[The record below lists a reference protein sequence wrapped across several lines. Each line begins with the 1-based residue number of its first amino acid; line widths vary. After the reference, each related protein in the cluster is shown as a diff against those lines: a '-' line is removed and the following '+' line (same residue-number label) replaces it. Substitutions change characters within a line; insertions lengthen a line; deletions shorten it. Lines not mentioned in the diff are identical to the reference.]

1 MVTSN
6 ITSKKRRLIRVSTL
20 PLVALLSLSACG
32 AEETSVVL
40 ENGELVKICPSVIK
54 IQTDWFPEAEH
65 GGVYQLL
72 GDDYEIDK
80 DSASIRGSLMNRNTD
95 TGIDVQ
101 IYAGGEFTGG
111 RSVSAVMYDD
121 DTMTFGFVNTDSS
134 VRDSADT
141 PTVSV
146 FAPLNKSPLGFM
158 WDAQKHPG
166 VETLAEALQEIDTVS
181 VFGRLAFVEYLV
193 AEGLIPESKLDLN
206 YKGDLQ
212 IATRDVIHQGFGTT
226 EPYQYMDQFGIEVA
240 FESLYDLG
248 WPIYPETLA
257 VRTDQL
263 ETLSPCLA
271 ELVPI
276 LQDAQI
282 EFMKDPVQTV
292 DVIVEANETYDSWWQ
307 YDRELGLYS
316 VAQQIERGIVSSGSG
331 TFGVMDEA
339 RVQKIIDAAAPIF
352 RNLGKEVPEN
362 LEVDDLINNSFL
374 DPNIENDQ

>member
-1 MVTSN
+1 MVTAN
-6 ITSKKRRLIRVSTL
+6 FTSKKQQVITFGVL
-20 PLVALLSLSACG
+20 PLLVLTAISACG
-32 AEETSVVL
+32 NEKTPDVVTT
-40 ENGELVKICPSVIK
+40 GSLVEICPPVIK

-65 GGVYQLL
+65 GGVYHLL
-72 GDDYEIDK
+72 GSDYEIDK
-80 DSASIRGSLMNRNTD
+80 DSASVRGSLMDRNTD
-95 TGIDVQ
+95 TGVDVQ

-121 DTMTFGFVNTDSS
+121 DTMTFGFINTDSS

-158 WDAQKHPG
+158 WDAKKHPG
-166 VETLAEALQEIDTVS
+166 VVTLAEALREIDTVS

-193 AEGLIPESKLDLN
+193 AEGLIPEDKLDLN

-226 EPYQYMDQFGIEVA
+226 EPYQYMDQFGVEVA

-257 VRTDQL
+257 VRADQL
-263 ETLSPCLA
+263 ENLSGCLE

-276 LQDAQI
+276 LQTAQI
-282 EFMKDPVQTV
+282 DFMKSPTRAV
-292 DVIVEANETYDSWWQ
+292 DLIVEANKTYDSWWS

-316 VAQQIERGIVSSGSG
+316 VKQQIERGIVSWGDG
-331 TFGVMDEA
+331 TFGEMDEA

-352 RNLGKEVPEN
+352 RDLGKEVPEK
-362 LEVDDLINNSFL
+362 LAVDDLIDNSFL
-374 DPNIENDQ
+374 DANIENE

>member
-1 MVTSN
+1 MVTTN
-6 ITSKKRRLIRVSTL
+6 ITSKKRQTTRVGAALALALI
-20 PLVALLSLSACG
+20 AISACG
-32 AEETSVVL
+32 SKETSDGF
-40 ENGELVKICPSVIK
+40 ETGALVEICPQVIK

-72 GDDYEIDK
+72 GDDYEIKK
-80 DSASIRGSLMNRNTD
+80 DSASVRGSLMNRNTD
-95 TGIDVQ
+95 TGIDVE
-101 IYAGGEFTGG
+101 IFAGGEFTGG

-121 DTMTFGFVNTDSS
+121 DTMTFGFINTDSS

-146 FAPLNKSPLGFM
+146 FAPLSKSPLGFM
-158 WDAQKHPG
+158 WDAKKHPG
-166 VETLAEALQEIDTVS
+166 VETLADALEEIDTVS

-257 VRTDQL
+257 VRADQL
-263 ETLSPCLA
+263 EALSGCL
-271 ELVPI
+271 EQLVPI
-276 LQDAQI
+276 LQTAQI
-282 EFMKDPVQTV
+282 DFMKNPARTV
-292 DVIVEANETYDSWWQ
+292 DLIVETNETYDSWWQ
-307 YDRELGLYS
+307 YDRDLGLFS
-316 VAQQIERGIVSSGSG
+316 VEQQIERGIVSSGSG
-331 TFGVMDEA
+331 TFGAMDET

-352 RNLGKEVPEN
+352 RNLGKDVPET
-362 LEVDDLINNSFL
+362 LAVDDLINNSFL
-374 DPNIENDQ
+374 DPNIEND